1 MYQQKG
7 GYVPK
12 TVLLDEIHVTV
23 LAPRGLKEKDY
34 EAMNRTLQWQALS
47 RRVAAFGP
55 LRHPE
60 LSNASTG
67 NRQGVKVMVM
77 HNRKRRGERTWE
89 RDRS

>member
-34 EAMNRTLQWQALS
+34 EAMNRTLHGRRFLGAL
-47 RRVAAFGP
+47 RRSVRYVIRNYP
-55 LRHPE
+55 TLRR
-60 LSNASTG
+60 AT
-67 NRQGVKVMVM
+67 VKVS
-77 HNRKRRGERTWE
+77 R
-89 RDRS
+89 